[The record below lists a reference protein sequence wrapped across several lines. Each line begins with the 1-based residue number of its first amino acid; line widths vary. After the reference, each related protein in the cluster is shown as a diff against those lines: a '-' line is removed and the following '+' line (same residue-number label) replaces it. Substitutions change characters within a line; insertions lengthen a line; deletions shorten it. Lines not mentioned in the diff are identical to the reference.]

1 MYHTYFPDVYTHIH
15 TTTVI
20 TPLHFII
27 SLLKLLYLCMKQSP
41 IFVQVKAKSSYWFL
55 KMEFA
60 AFKVFV

>member
-1 MYHTYFPDVYTHIH
+1 
-15 TTTVI
+15 
-20 TPLHFII
+20 
-27 SLLKLLYLCMKQSP
+27 MKQSP